1 MKMSRWLTAC
11 FVAAAFAGCTGLVIS
26 GAHRIAKAQGVRDGE
41 NTRVVPA
48 ASGGGVLRE
57 VFYDCS
63 TDRDYE
69 RRVAVTTCKI
79 RYESP

>member
-1 MKMSRWLTAC
+1 MKMPRSLTAY
-11 FVAAAFAGCTGLVIS
+11 FLAAALAGCTGLVIS
-26 GAHRIAKAQGVRDGE
+26 GAHRITKAQGVQDGE

-48 ASGGGVLRE
+48 TSGGGVLRE

-63 TDRDYE
+63 TERDYK

-79 RYESP
+79 MYEHP